1 LPDPIYSLCL
11 MQKQITMDNKYYINR
26 LIRNVFNI
34 WKLKELILADTR
46 ERIILILPINLGIIT
61 QKEREILLKAGEA
74 GFVSYISDLF
84 GHDLVNN
91 EACFDYMHRLET
103 TEDVFN
109 AIKKKEILPN
119 EFKQFESFD
128 SFLRAFYDSQKYLK
142 ISIRTVGERFGIY
155 IRSQFIRVQEHKF
168 FCEKLTAEPIYDNE
182 LAWFFF
188 NYEIGGIDMD
198 ASIASALQ
206 QEKFEWITKVPLI
219 ALKKFREEN
228 KLEYMRSVIRKG
240 ITDLKAKSDRELIE
254 VSKEIEKNLQ
264 EEFLRQKAEIEDLR
278 SEVKK
283 ITKKDMP
290 ITTLGFIAGF
300 IPVLRDV
307 ISLLTVGR
315 DINRLVSRKKNIT
328 QELIGRES
336 DFINLLMKSY
346 ENN

>member
-1 LPDPIYSLCL
+1 
-11 MQKQITMDNKYYINR
+11 
-26 LIRNVFNI
+26 
-34 WKLKELILADTR
+34 
-46 ERIILILPINLGIIT
+46 
-61 QKEREILLKAGEA
+61 
-74 GFVSYISDLF
+74 
-84 GHDLVNN
+84 
-91 EACFDYMHRLET
+91 
-103 TEDVFN
+103 
-109 AIKKKEILPN
+109 
-119 EFKQFESFD
+119 
-128 SFLRAFYDSQKYLK
+128 
-142 ISIRTVGERFGIY
+142 
-155 IRSQFIRVQEHKF
+155 
-168 FCEKLTAEPIYDNE
+168 
-182 LAWFFF
+182 
-188 NYEIGGIDMD
+188 
-198 ASIASALQ
+198 
-206 QEKFEWITKVPLI
+206 
-219 ALKKFREEN
+219 
-228 KLEYMRSVIRKG
+228 MRSVIRKG